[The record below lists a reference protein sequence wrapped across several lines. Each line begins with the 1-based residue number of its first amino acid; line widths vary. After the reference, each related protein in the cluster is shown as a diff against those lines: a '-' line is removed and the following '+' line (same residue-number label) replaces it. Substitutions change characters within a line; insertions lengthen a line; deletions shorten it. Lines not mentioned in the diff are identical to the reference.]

1 MQATLLLSGLSFS
14 YRLDKA
20 EERER
25 EQLLKYSN
33 ETCRQIYL

>member
-25 EQLLKYSN
+25 ER
-33 ETCRQIYL
+33 TIT